1 MLEAGFLGRSESL
14 LAVDE
19 MVERLDRNLRKT
31 GELADTYFIFTSDN
45 GYLLGEHGLRGKD
58 VAYEEAVRVPLI
70 VRGPGVDAGTTN
82 ASLVANVDLAPTITD
97 LAKASPERKLDGRS
111 LVSTLRGDD
120 SPVRESLLLEL
131 LDGREE
137 FQAVRTKRWKLA
149 KYASGGSQLFDLD
162 KDPYELKNLAGDP
175 SVADTERQ
183 LREELRE
190 LSDCAGA
197 SCR

>member
-1 MLEAGFLGRSESL
+1 MLESGFLGRSESL

-19 MVERLDRNLRKT
+19 MVQRLVRNLRNT

-82 ASLVANVDLAPTITD
+82 ASLVANVDLAPTITE

-120 SPVRESLLLEL
+120 SPVREGASARTP
-131 LDGREE
+131 GRPGG
-137 FQAVRTKRWKLA
+137 VS
-149 KYASGGSQLFDLD
+149 SGAN
-162 KDPYELKNLAGDP
+162 EAMEAREATRAGDP
-175 SVADTERQ
+175 SSSISTRT
-183 LREELRE
+183 RT
-190 LSDCAGA
+190 S
-197 SCR
+197 